1 MTTMRKRALVVG
13 LGIALLDNSKHQRT
27 ARLKQQMVVPS
38 SRGAE
43 ALCSVL
49 IDVVRK
55 IRIRRQARNAGGS
68 RGPALS
74 GGTR

>member
-1 MTTMRKRALVVG
+1 MTMRKRALVVG
-13 LGIALLDNSKHQRT
+13 LGIALLDNTEHQRT

-68 RGPALS
+68 RVPAPS